1 MPRAISKSQWLTEPP
16 PTPNKLHIQIVQ
28 NSVGHSLHVMMS
40 TSQTNQHMEINTQQ
54 STHHTC
60 YHVTN

>member
-1 MPRAISKSQWLTEPP
+1 MALRTP

-28 NSVGHSLHVMMS
+28 NSVGHSLHLMMS
-40 TSQTNQHMEINTQQ
+40 TSQTNQNMEINTQQ